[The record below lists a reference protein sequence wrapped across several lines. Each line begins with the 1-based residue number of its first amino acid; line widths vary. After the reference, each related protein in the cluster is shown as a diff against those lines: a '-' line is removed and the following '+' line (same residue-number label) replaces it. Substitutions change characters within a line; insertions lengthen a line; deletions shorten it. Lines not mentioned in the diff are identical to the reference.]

1 MDKKYDIIVVGAGHA
16 GCEAA
21 VAAAKMGSKTL
32 LISMNLYLVAQMSC
46 NPAMGGIAKGQI
58 IREID
63 ALGGQTG
70 IVTDNTMIQFRMLN
84 RSKGP
89 AMWSPRAQCD
99 KQAFSLFWKKLL
111 EEQENLYLRQATVNE
126 LILEGR
132 SVIGV
137 KTLEGETFY
146 GKKIIL
152 TNGTFL
158 NGKIHIG
165 EINFSGGRLGE
176 SASFGLSEQLKNCGI
191 TTRKLKTG
199 TPVRID
205 GRTIDFTKLIEQKG
219 DDNPTRF
226 SFTQT
231 PKLQNQLSCWISYT
245 NETVHNILRTG
256 FDASPLFQ
264 GRIKGVGPRYCP
276 SIEDKIER
284 FSDRSRHQL
293 FLEPEGKNTYE
304 YYLNGFSSSLPE
316 EIQLKA
322 LKYIPGLENA
332 VVIKPG
338 YAIEYDYFDP
348 TQLHFSLESKILA
361 NLYLAGQVNGTT
373 GYEEAGGQ
381 GLIAGI
387 NASLAIKNQEPL
399 VLKRTEA
406 YIGVLIDDLVTKG
419 VEDPYRMF
427 TSRAEYRILLRQDN
441 ADKRLTPIG
450 YKYGLIDDKRMEKMN
465 EKYQRQENLIQFI
478 KSAKIEPKKINSF
491 LVEAGT
497 STLSQKTT
505 LQNILLRPQISI
517 WNLIE
522 HDSSLNEYAK
532 NQNINNEELENVEIA
547 IKYEHYIQRE
557 EELAK
562 KMMHLDTVKIP
573 PQIDYH
579 KFPSLSI
586 ESREK
591 LSRVRPTNLGQASRI
606 SGVTPSDIV
615 TLMVFLNNQN
625 SGKNN

>member
-99 KQAFSLFWKKLL
+99 KQAFSLFWKKIL

-573 PQIDYH
+573 SQIDYH

>member
-1 MDKKYDIIVVGAGHA
+1 
-16 GCEAA
+16 
-21 VAAAKMGSKTL
+21 
-32 LISMNLYLVAQMSC
+32 
-46 NPAMGGIAKGQI
+46 
-58 IREID
+58 
-63 ALGGQTG
+63 
-70 IVTDNTMIQFRMLN
+70 
-84 RSKGP
+84 
-89 AMWSPRAQCD
+89 
-99 KQAFSLFWKKLL
+99 
-111 EEQENLYLRQATVNE
+111 
-126 LILEGR
+126 
-132 SVIGV
+132 
-137 KTLEGETFY
+137 
-146 GKKIIL
+146 
-152 TNGTFL
+152 
-158 NGKIHIG
+158 
-165 EINFSGGRLGE
+165 
-176 SASFGLSEQLKNCGI
+176 
-191 TTRKLKTG
+191 
-199 TPVRID
+199 
-205 GRTIDFTKLIEQKG
+205 
-219 DDNPTRF
+219 
-226 SFTQT
+226 
-231 PKLQNQLSCWISYT
+231 
-245 NETVHNILRTG
+245 LRTG

-450 YKYGLIDDKRMEKMN
+450 YKYGLINDKRMEKMN

-573 PQIDYH
+573 SQIDYH